1 VLKTP
6 DQGTGPIPP
15 LMGAIVGFGD
25 VARHGHW
32 PAYSTSEAVSI
43 VAVVDPS
50 PERRALAAGLSPSI
64 ATFETVEGLSASA
77 PIDFVDICTP
87 PALHAAPLIYALDS
101 GWHVLCEKPLLLD
114 AAVFDIAR
122 SKAAAAGR
130 SIIPVHNWKYAP
142 IVRAAT
148 DALREGAIGPLRRVE
163 IETQR
168 RRDCAAA
175 DPARPNWRRNATVA
189 GGGILMDHGWHS
201 AYLALQ
207 WFAEQPVDV
216 SARLHWPTDGGVEDE
231 AEVRVLFPSG
241 EAAIRLSWNAETRR
255 NTIRLVG
262 EGGLIDLADD
272 TLHVRGRNSRSMR
285 FSRALSS
292 GSHHEDWFAAM
303 LPDILSAFRNQAQAR
318 AAFEEA
324 AASFS
329 ILKRAY
335 HSATSA

>member
-1 VLKTP
+1 VLKPSEHARPVTP
-6 DQGTGPIPP
+6 
-15 LMGAIVGFGD
+15 LRGAIVGFGD

-50 PERRALAAGLSPSI
+50 PERRALAAELVPSI
-64 ATFETVEGLSASA
+64 ATFETVDELSSSVS
-77 PIDFVDICTP
+77 IDFVDICTP
-87 PALHAAPLIYALDS
+87 PALHAAPLLFALDS

-122 SKAAAAGR
+122 SKAAKAGL
-130 SIIPVHNWKYAP
+130 SIVPVHNWKYAP

-148 DALREGAIGPLRRVE
+148 DALRDGSIGPLRRVD
-163 IETQR
+163 IETER

-207 WFAEQPVDV
+207 WFAEQPVEV
-216 SARLHWPTDGGVEDE
+216 SARLHWPADGGVEDE
-231 AEVRVLFPSG
+231 ADVRVVFPSG
-241 EAAIRLSWNAETRR
+241 EAAIKLSWNADTRR

-272 TLHVRGRNSRSMR
+272 VLYVRGRDSHSVK

-303 LPDILSAFRNQAQAR
+303 LPDILGAFRNQAQAR
-318 AAFEEA
+318 TAFEEA
-324 AASFS
+324 ASSFS

-335 HSATSA
+335 DSAVSA